1 MERGRRSDIAEDSV
15 TIITTTIPT
24 SHLHLFREA
33 MAVEK
38 RANGWRARRKKDGKT
53 FNGPLRATEVAANED
68 APKSNRNDANAEEI
82 KMFNVHVT
90 KVDDRYPTV
99 SAVIRKQ
106 VGLAQRA
113 RNHCWPIVPMSFE
126 FDPLWEEFT

>member
-1 MERGRRSDIAEDSV
+1 
-15 TIITTTIPT
+15 
-24 SHLHLFREA
+24 
-33 MAVEK
+33 
-38 RANGWRARRKKDGKT
+38 
-53 FNGPLRATEVAANED
+53 
-68 APKSNRNDANAEEI
+68 
-82 KMFNVHVT
+82 MFNVHVT

-113 RNHCWPIVPMSFE
+113 HCWPIVPMSFE